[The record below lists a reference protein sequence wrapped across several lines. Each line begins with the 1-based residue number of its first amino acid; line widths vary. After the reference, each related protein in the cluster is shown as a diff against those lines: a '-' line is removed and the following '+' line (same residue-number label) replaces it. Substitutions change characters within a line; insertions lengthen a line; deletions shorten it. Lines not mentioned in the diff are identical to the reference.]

1 MSHDDCVFCRI
12 IAGQLPGAI
21 VCQDDHALA
30 FMDINPV
37 HPGHTLVVARRHFA
51 AVYDMPPADLAAVAA
66 MAQRVARAV
75 RDTFRPDGLN
85 LLQAN
90 GPGAAQSVQHF
101 HVHVLPRHLGD
112 GLAMNW
118 TPRPGRRE
126 DIAAAAEALAR
137 ALT

>member
-1 MSHDDCVFCRI
+1 MFHDECVFCRI

-21 VCQDDHALA
+21 VSQDDHALA

-37 HPGHTLVVARRHFA
+37 HSGHTLVVARRHFA
-51 AVYDMPPADLAAVAA
+51 TVYDIPPADLAAVAA

-75 RDTFRPDGLN
+75 REVFHPDGLN

-101 HVHVLPRHLGD
+101 HIHVLPRRLD
-112 GLAMNW
+112 DALPMNW
-118 TPRPGRRE
+118 TPAPASRE
-126 DIAAAAEALAR
+126 DIAAAAEALKR
-137 ALT
+137 ALG